1 MTMLDRMRRHKGWL
15 KWSLALVVLAFVV
28 FYIPDFLQDNAG
40 AAPGQRVAVVEG
52 RAITVSEFQRVYN
65 AQLNAYRNA
74 YGGNVNEQLL
84 RQLGIDRQILQQL
97 IDERAALA
105 EAERLGIR
113 ASNAEVR
120 ERILRIPAFQEDGQ
134 FIGEA
139 AYRQLLRMQRPPVTH
154 TEFEESVR
162 RSIVLEKL
170 QSALTDWISVTGT
183 EIEQEFRR
191 RNEQVRLQLVSF
203 PMERFRE
210 EIDVTDAELQEQF
223 DANTEQFRVGEK
235 RKIRYVTID
244 VQKMRERVNVSDA
257 EVERYYHNNIDQYS
271 TPDQVRARHILL
283 QTEGKDDAEV
293 RAQAEKLLAEA
304 RGGAD
309 FAELARK
316 HSEDAG
322 SREQGGDLDFFGRG
336 RMVPAFEEAAFT
348 LEPGTI
354 GDLVR
359 TEYGYHILKVEE
371 RRPGTTRELAE
382 VRDQIAEQL
391 KWERAQDQA
400 RLVAQRVAAETDR
413 PADLDRAAQA
423 HGLTVQES
431 GFFLRDEA
439 IPGVGP
445 SPEASSEAFALDVG
459 QVSEEVRTGQGFVVL
474 GVTDRQ
480 DARLPTLDEARDRVR
495 EAVIRRKALDAA
507 REQAASVAAQAR
519 GGAEF
524 AAAAKKA
531 GVDVQTTELVTRG
544 TALPEVGASTA
555 VDAAAFALPQGG
567 VSDAIVTDNGAAVVR
582 VVERVEPVEG
592 ELAQA
597 ASSIRSELLN
607 QRRNQFFSAYMLKA
621 KQRMRIEIDR
631 ETLQRLQA

>member
-1 MTMLDRMRRHKGWL
+1 MTMLDRMRRHKNWL
-15 KWSLALVVLAFVV
+15 KWSLALVVLAFIF
-28 FYIPDFLQDNAG
+28 FYIPDFLQDDAAG
-40 AAPGQRVAVVEG
+40 TPGQRVAVVEG
-52 RAITVSEFQRVYN
+52 RAITVSEFQRVYT

-105 EAERLGIR
+105 EAERLDLR
-113 ASNAEVR
+113 ASDVEVR
-120 ERILRIPAFQEDGQ
+120 ERILRIPAFQENGG

-139 AYRQLLRMQRPPVTH
+139 RYRQLLRQQRPPITH

-170 QSALTDWISVTGT
+170 QSALTDWISITDA

-191 RNEQVRLQLVSF
+191 RHEQVRLQVVAF
-203 PMERFRE
+203 PLDRFRE
-210 EIDVTDAELQEQF
+210 GIEVSDAELQAHFE
-223 DANTEQFRVGEK
+223 ANREQFRVGEK
-235 RKIRYVTID
+235 RKIRYVTVD
-244 VQKMRERVNVSDA
+244 VQQMRERVNVSEG
-257 EVERYYHNNIDQYS
+257 EVERYYNNNIDQYS
-271 TPDQVRARHILL
+271 TPEQVRARHILL

-293 RAQAEKLLAEA
+293 RARAEQLLAEA

-336 RMVPAFEEAAFT
+336 RMVPAFEEAAFAQ
-348 LEPGTI
+348 EPGTV

-359 TEYGYHILKVEE
+359 TEYGYHIVKVEE
-371 RRPGTTRELAE
+371 RRAGATRELPE
-382 VRDQIAEQL
+382 VREQIAEQL

-400 RLVAQRVAAETDR
+400 RLVAERLAAEADR
-413 PADLDRAAQA
+413 PADLDRAAQVQ
-423 HGLTVQES
+423 GLTVQES
-431 GFFLRDEA
+431 DFFLRDQA

-445 SPEASSEAFALDVG
+445 SPEVSSEAFALDVG
-459 QVSEEVRTGQGFVVL
+459 QVSEALRTAQGHVVL
-474 GVTDRQ
+474 AVTDRQ
-480 DARLPTLDEARDRVR
+480 EARVPTFDEAQDRVR
-495 EAVIRRKALDAA
+495 EAVVRRKALDAA
-507 REQAASVAAQAR
+507 RAQAAAVAAEAR
-519 GGAEF
+519 GGADL
-524 AAAAKKA
+524 AAVAKKA
-531 GVDVQTTELVTRG
+531 GVEMHSTELVTRG
-544 TALPEVGASTA
+544 TALPELGASPA
-555 VDAAAFALPQGG
+555 VDAAAFALPPGG
-567 VSDAIVTDNGAAVVR
+567 VSEAIVTETGAAVVR
-582 VVERVEPVEG
+582 VVERTDPAAE

-597 ASSIRSELLN
+597 TGTIRSELLN

-631 ETLQRLQA
+631 EALQRLQA